1 MVPEQLFKRRPQH
14 NNTPETVMLIIVN
27 FIVFAVSVQVFA
39 MCSKINSF
47 FWVVLGCL
55 ALYNF
60 YIIRR
65 NLEELDRV
73 RIIAYVVSLIVMVA
87 LFFLFRTRATTC

>member
-14 NNTPETVMLIIVN
+14 NNTPEMLMLIIVN

-47 FWVVLGCL
+47 FWVVLGFL

-60 YIIRR
+60 YTIRR
-65 NLEELDRV
+65 NREELDRV
-73 RIIAYVVSLIVMVA
+73 RIIAYVVSLVVMVA
-87 LFFLFRTRATTC
+87 LFFLFRSRATPC

>member
-1 MVPEQLFKRRPQH
+1 MVPEQVFRRRPQH

-27 FIVFAVSVQVFA
+27 YVVFAIATQMLA
-39 MCSKINSF
+39 MCTKINSF

-65 NLEELDRV
+65 NREELDRI
-73 RIIAYVVSLIVMVA
+73 RIIAYVLSLLGMVA
-87 LFFLFRTRATTC
+87 MFFLFRSRATPC